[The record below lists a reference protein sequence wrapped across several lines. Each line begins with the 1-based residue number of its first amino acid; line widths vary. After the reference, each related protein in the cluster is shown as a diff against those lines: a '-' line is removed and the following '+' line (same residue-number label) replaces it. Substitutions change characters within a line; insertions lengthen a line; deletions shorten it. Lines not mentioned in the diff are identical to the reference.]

1 MLFVDTE
8 GNFLASWF
16 DESGG
21 INDGRFADLL
31 LEQLKELISLYRDTH
46 PDDDASNTID
56 MELEVGLQIAEMLGY
71 NTNADHQPC
80 AWGHMTTDGTTANYE
95 SLWNAR
101 AISFYPLA
109 MKAAAKKLHL
119 DLKVSLSS
127 EELLSQYSSWDCQN
141 FTVDEV
147 ITLQKYCFQQL
158 VNMKGLQTA
167 KNFFKQVNQHRVE
180 HMGMA
185 SFFAEHWDAKQPMLL
200 IPATAH
206 SSWEKSMRLLGFGT
220 SQIIKLDVNN
230 RMRLDTE
237 SLERVLSHAEQKKI
251 PIMAVVGTLGTAE
264 FGSIDPLAEIV
275 QLREHFNIKGLNF
288 YYHIDA
294 AWGGYL
300 SSLFRNN
307 DGSLIS
313 YSEIKEQFK
322 YFSSQNIF
330 EAFSTINEADS
341 VSVDNQHLDY
351 LPFSNGAFICRNQEV
366 VNILSQNCTFILAED
381 LTNTHSHLKQFDEYI
396 LEGTKSG
403 ANATA
408 CCITHKMLPLNKTNF
423 GKLLSNSIH
432 STEYFVERTQQI
444 IENLKQQVNIVIP
457 MEPDT
462 NLVCVAINPI
472 NNDCLTRMN
481 RFSKRVY
488 ERMQNIPEALMLNKL
503 LFCSDTSLLHSN
515 LGNEDAQHLL
525 ETLGIRNS
533 SFVVNIEDP
542 KKQTN
547 SIHVLRHTLL
557 NPWLLTKTSGL
568 NAIDRYCD
576 YLEKVIIEVVN
587 KESSNILIR
596 VGAR

>member
-1 MLFVDTE
+1 
-8 GNFLASWF
+8 
-16 DESGG
+16 
-21 INDGRFADLL
+21 
-31 LEQLKELISLYRDTH
+31 DTH
-46 PDDDASNTID
+46 PDEEASNTID
-56 MELEVGLQIAEMLGY
+56 MEFEVGLQIAKMLGY
-71 NTNADHQPC
+71 NTNTEHLPC
-80 AWGHMTTDGTTANYE
+80 AWGHMTSDGTTANYE

-109 MKAAAKKLHL
+109 MKAAAKKLNL
-119 DLKVSLSS
+119 DLYVSASS
-127 EELLSQYSSWDCQN
+127 EELLSQCSSWNCQN
-141 FTVDEV
+141 FSVDEV
-147 ITLQKYCFQQL
+147 IALQKYNFQQL
-158 VNMKGLQTA
+158 VDKKGLQTA

-206 SSWEKSMRLLGFGT
+206 SSWKKSMRLLGFGT

-230 RMRLDTE
+230 RMRLDTG
-237 SLERVLSHAEQKKI
+237 SLERVLNNAEQKKI
-251 PIMAVVGTLGTAE
+251 PIMAVVGTLGTSE

-275 QLREHFNIKGLNF
+275 QLRKYFSNKGLNF

-300 SSLFRNN
+300 SSLFRNEDDSIVN
-307 DGSLIS
+307 
-313 YSEIKEQFK
+313 YSEIKEQFQ
-322 YFSSQNIF
+322 YFSRQNIF
-330 EAFSTINEADS
+330 DAFSTINEADS

-351 LPFSNGAFICRNQEV
+351 LPFSNGAFISRNQEV
-366 VNILSQNCTFILAED
+366 VNILSQDCTSILTENF
-381 LTNTHSHLKQFDEYI
+381 TNTHSHLKQFDEYI

-408 CCITHKMLPLNKTNF
+408 CCVTHKILPLNKTNF
-423 GKLLSNSIH
+423 GKLLSNSIL

-444 IENLKQQVNIVIP
+444 IENLKRQVNIIVP

-462 NLVCVAINPI
+462 NLVCLAINPI
-472 NNDCLTRMN
+472 NNHCLTRMN

-488 ERMQNIPEALMLNKL
+488 DRMQNIPEALMLNKL

-515 LGNEDAQHLL
+515 LGNEDAQYLL
-525 ETLGIRNS
+525 EMLDIRNN

-557 NPWLLTKTSGL
+557 NPWLLTKTDGF
-568 NAIDRYCD
+568 NAIDRYCG
-576 YLEKVIIEVVN
+576 YLEKIILEVVN
-587 KESSNILIR
+587 KESSNTLIR